1 MKWSYTKVKSPFS
14 WKGEGK
20 GAGMWQE
27 FYPQTTNSRP
37 IRSQYSGHVSTLD
50 QSEHRKNSQER
61 ESFYRNFLAEKTFGF
76 CVSQNFFPTLLFV
89 IIIFLSKLPGFCFTL
104 LSSVQVIYLNIL
116 CAIKNQMT
124 KGPLTLSILDIDM
137 NCWMDELEQIN
148 H

>member
-1 MKWSYTKVKSPFS
+1 MTRILSSNY
-14 WKGEGK
+14 
-20 GAGMWQE
+20 QLL
-27 FYPQTTNSRP
+27 TNQKPVFRSREYSRP
-37 IRSQYSGHVSTLD
+37 IRAQEK
-50 QSEHRKNSQER
+50 QPRER

-124 KGPLTLSILDIDM
+124 KGPLTLFILNIDM
-137 NCWMDELEQIN
+137 NCRMDEFEQIN